1 MIEWLVQSNAAHPA
15 LSRGLPPDGLLSE
28 SELRRF
34 ESLRAEKRR
43 RDWLLGRWTA
53 KQLLRAYVEQR
64 TAALVPLDTLIVE
77 SDPDGAPR
85 IEIGDWRLEI
95 GRPAFN
101 LQSLIANLQLSIS
114 HCDGLAFCAIS
125 DGAGVQIGADIEKV
139 EPRGPGFANDYFT
152 AEELVQLRTAT
163 LDRRDTVT
171 TLIWS
176 AKEAALKA
184 LRLGLTVDTRAVA
197 CTLGTP
203 APYEIGWAP
212 LAVYCDPLLLGRR
225 VDGLS
230 GWWRVV
236 DGYVLT
242 LALMQPERHGIRAP
256 LQTAMAY

>member
-1 MIEWLVQSNAAHPA
+1 MIEWLIQSTAAHPA
-15 LSRGLPPDGLLSE
+15 LARGLPPPGLLSE

-34 ESLRAEKRR
+34 ESLRTEKRR

-53 KQLLRAYVEQR
+53 KQLMRAYVERR
-64 TAALVPLDTLIVE
+64 TNVLVPLDMLIVE

-85 IEIGDWRLEI
+85 PIADRTLHIANCGLNLE
-95 GRPAFN
+95 
-101 LQSLIANLQLSIS
+101 SLIANLQLSIS

-125 DGAGVQIGADIEKV
+125 DGAGVHIGADIEKI
-139 EPRGPGFANDYFT
+139 EPRAPGFAEDFFT
-152 AEELVQLRTAT
+152 PEELEQLHAAAR
-163 LDRRDTVT
+163 DRRDTVT

-203 APYEIGWAP
+203 EPNESGWVP
-212 LAVYCDPLLLGRR
+212 LAVYCDPLLLGRH
-225 VDGLS
+225 VDGFS

-236 DGYVLT
+236 DRYVLT
-242 LALMQPERHGIRAP
+242 LALMWPERHGIVAP